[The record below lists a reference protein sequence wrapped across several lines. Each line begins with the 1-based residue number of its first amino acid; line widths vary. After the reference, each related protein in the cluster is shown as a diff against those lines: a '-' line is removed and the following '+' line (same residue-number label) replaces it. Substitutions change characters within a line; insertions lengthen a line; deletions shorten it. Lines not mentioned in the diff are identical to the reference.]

1 MKLKILELNW
11 VIGSHSKLSLD
22 NKLTVYKSILK
33 PYSLDGIQL
42 DGYITNS
49 NIELIR
55 RAQSTVVCKK

>member
-1 MKLKILELNW
+1 MKLTTLELNW

-22 NKLTVYKSILK
+22 NKVTIYKSILK

-42 DGYITNS
+42 DEYTTNS
-49 NIELIR
+49 NMELIR